1 MGKLVVQ
8 ELFRVAQGLLVG
20 NAQMLAVFLQLA
32 AARTA
37 RSITT
42 NKEFCL

>member
-20 NAQMLAVFLQLA
+20 NAQMILPSGLL
-32 AARTA
+32 
-37 RSITT
+37 IMD
-42 NKEFCL
+42 